1 MGARGKREAFSRR
14 LWKTPLHVC
23 TCSQPFPKRL
33 SRPEFP
39 AFSTIAAA
47 SIGHA
52 LQHKSDPPK
61 QQENRFFY
69 FAIQGGGLHYLWIWP
84 GLSFLAV
91 ACAYFG
97 LGPRVFGKRSDGTI
111 ASLALLALLP
121 YFLFTWGIWH
131 LARLFIKEDCYN
143 RVVPGLYLGRRPLA
157 HELPGNINAVVDLT
171 AEFPEPKG
179 VRNGRDYICAPTL
192 DASVPVDGHFLEL
205 VERVTRLDGPTYVH
219 CAQGHGRSGT
229 LVAALLL
236 ARGTAK
242 SVDEAIATV
251 RKARP
256 GVRLNAQQRALL
268 ARGPRR
274 RDG

>member
-1 MGARGKREAFSRR
+1 MGARGKREAFSKR

-61 QQENRFFY
+61 RQENRFFY

-131 LARLFIKEDCYN
+131 LHGSLSKKTATTAWCR
-143 RVVPGLYLGRRPLA
+143 A
-157 HELPGNINAVVDLT
+157 STWAAVLWLT
-171 AEFPEPKG
+171 S
-179 VRNGRDYICAPTL
+179 CL
-192 DASVPVDGHFLEL
+192 
-205 VERVTRLDGPTYVH
+205 
-219 CAQGHGRSGT
+219 GT
-229 LVAALLL
+229 L
-236 ARGTAK
+236 TPW
-242 SVDEAIATV
+242 ST
-251 RKARP
+251 
-256 GVRLNAQQRALL
+256 
-268 ARGPRR
+268 
-274 RDG
+274 